1 MSAGAAGTRA
11 PGRARALARRG
22 AVSPGM
28 PVRPLAARLAAL
40 PLAALLLAPAAAA
53 QRPRPAPRAPA
64 QPWWADSTKWPPGT
78 FRRTTTQRPAR
89 VAAVGDTLR
98 FEGPALPAGLP
109 DSIARDV
116 RWGADDPRVL
126 SFERPAVAVARTT
139 GSTVV
144 TAWTRVGPTL
154 TPVRVVAALRGRLH
168 TADGAPPPA
177 ARVIVRRA
185 SGRVDTLRTDAAG
198 RYALPTTGARSAEA
212 DPPRALRVEAEAIED
227 RMRWFGAETL
237 LPAPFVGGSADVVLL
252 PRRWTVAA
260 GTYAGRTVTVDL
272 DAARASAADG
282 SRFWRAARLRPDT
295 TAGESAGTPV
305 GWPDAR
311 RPIPL
316 AVWGAGGAAASRA
329 DSAAFWAV
337 ARGLERD
344 WGGPLFRPVPASA
357 PRDAEWWGITAQVTP
372 GLHAAGFATVSWNG
386 EGEIGDA
393 LVEVRSYALL
403 GDRHV
408 VGHELLH
415 ALGFGHVS
423 RWRSVLGGAAHAPHE
438 GPSALSLEDVAYGRL
453 LDAARRVARRTGA
466 PFGLAEAVP

>member
-1 MSAGAAGTRA
+1 MSAR
-11 PGRARALARRG
+11 
-22 AVSPGM
+22 S
-28 PVRPLAARLAAL
+28 LAAL
-40 PLAALLLAPAAAA
+40 LAALLLVPAAGA

-78 FRRTTTQRPAR
+78 FRRTTTHRPER
-89 VAAVGDTLR
+89 VVAVGDTLR

-116 RWGADDPRVL
+116 RWGADDPRVVA
-126 SFERPAVAVARTT
+126 FARPAVAVARAA
-139 GSTVV
+139 GSAVV

-154 TPVRVVAALRGRLH
+154 TPVRVVPALSGRLH
-168 TADGAPPPA
+168 TADGTPPPA
-177 ARVIVRRA
+177 ARVVVRRA
-185 SGRVDTLRTDAAG
+185 SGRADTLRTDAAG
-198 RYALPTTGARSAEA
+198 RFALPVTGPRSAVA
-212 DPPRALRVEAEAIED
+212 DPPRALRVEPEAGPD
-227 RMRWFGAETL
+227 GPRWFGAETL
-237 LPAPFVGGSADVVLL
+237 LPTPFAGARADVVLL

-260 GTYAGRTVTVDL
+260 GTYAGQSVDVDL

-295 TAGESAGTPV
+295 AAGESAGTPV

-316 AVWGAGGAAASRA
+316 AVWGAGGAPASRA

-344 WGGPLFRPVPASA
+344 WGAALFRPVPAAA
-357 PRDAEWWGITAQVTP
+357 PRDPDWQGITAQVTP
-372 GLHAAGFATVSWNG
+372 GLHAAGFATVSWDG

-393 LVEVRSYALL
+393 LVEVRSHALL

-438 GPSALSLEDVAYGRL
+438 GPTALSLEDVAYGRL

-466 PFGLAEAVP
+466 AFGLAEAMP